1 MAPGRGSRGTETMVN
16 EITEDQSSNDQSLME
31 ITNALHH
38 LTLADAA
45 LNCQVCNVALT
56 DGDEIL
62 CHLQCPAGE
71 TGYDITQTRC
81 LAHSDDI
88 ESLLTLSTDELL
100 VAGRIGRCSDQAT
113 QQSWPILLAPELQVV
128 SPAATATGKRVSTQS
143 NGDDDPADSLAVGT
157 DCTAAESNT
166 PSQSARESDTPSGQE
181 TTLARWGQSGTTAEG
196 E

>member
-1 MAPGRGSRGTETMVN
+1 
-16 EITEDQSSNDQSLME
+16 ME

-45 LNCQVCNVALT
+45 LNCQVCNETLT

-71 TGYDITQTRC
+71 TGYDITQIRC
-81 LAHSDDI
+81 LAHSDDM
-88 ESLLTLSTDELL
+88 ESLLTLGTEELL

-113 QQSWPILLAPELQVV
+113 QQSWPVLLAPDLRVV
-128 SPAATATGKRVSTQS
+128 SSAATATGKEINMQS
-143 NGDDDPADSLAVGT
+143 SDDDDPAESLTVGIDHT
-157 DCTAAESNT
+157 TTEGNT
-166 PSQSARESDTPSGQE
+166 PNHKE
-181 TTLARWGQSGTTAEG
+181 TTLARWDQSATTAEG

>member
-1 MAPGRGSRGTETMVN
+1 MLGEN
-16 EITEDQSSNDQSLME
+16 TEDQDCNDQSLME
-31 ITNALHH
+31 SPNSIHH
-38 LTLADAA
+38 LTLADSP
-45 LNCQVCNVALT
+45 LNCPVCDESLT

-62 CHLQCPAGE
+62 CHLQCPAGQ
-71 TGYDITQTRC
+71 TGYDIAQIRC

-181 TTLARWGQSGTTAEG
+181 TTLARWGQPGTTAEG